1 MNVGYICHGTSAVVH
16 EKRLINRGNLHRI
29 HYAREAIYYMAGLV
43 CQMKVQKYT
52 PAMDEYMSAALD
64 TSYFP
69 LATISFIGMRDIVT
83 KDSMDWVFSDPK
95 IEKAAS
101 VIGRLMDD
109 MKSHKDA
116 TEEEATIELSNQVSN
131 AWKDINE
138 ICLRPTIFP
147 MPLLLRILNL
157 ARAIE
162 VIYKRDDSFTHAGI
176 FLKDS
181 VVSLFVEPV
190 SL

>member
-1 MNVGYICHGTSAVVH
+1 
-16 EKRLINRGNLHRI
+16 
-29 HYAREAIYYMAGLV
+29 MAGLV
-43 CQMKVQKYT
+43 CHMKVQVRGYFQEAKWFHQKYT
-52 PAMDEYMSAALD
+52 PTMDEYMSAALD

-69 LATISFIGMRDIVT
+69 LATISFIGMGDIVT

-95 IEKAAS
+95 IVKAAS
-101 VIGRLMDD
+101 VIGRLVDD
-109 MKSHKDA
+109 MKSHKFEQKRGHVASAVECYMEHYDA

-138 ICLRPTIFP
+138 ICLRPTVFP

-162 VIYKRDDSFTHAGI
+162 VIYKHDDGFTHAGI